1 MDSRG
6 LVERRKEVIDDKSLE
21 AWQIPEALSRVTDE
35 FLADLYEK
43 EIRLDTDVALVAL
56 GGYGRS
62 ELCPSSD
69 LDLML
74 VHKHQEDID
83 SLADRI
89 WYPLWDEGFKLG
101 HSVRSLEQTLRLAAD
116 DLETA
121 TSLLNARIVAG
132 DRALVDDL
140 LTRNEKQWA
149 EYGPA
154 RLE

>member
-83 SLADRI
+83 SVSYTHLTLPTI
-89 WYPLWDEGFKLG
+89 C
-101 HSVRSLEQTLRLAAD
+101 SV
-116 DLETA
+116 
-121 TSLLNARIVAG
+121 
-132 DRALVDDL
+132 
-140 LTRNEKQWA
+140 
-149 EYGPA
+149 
-154 RLE
+154 